1 MSLGAR
7 EGFLISSDIALE
19 PCRIF
24 VENTL
29 FPRIARE
36 REVRHY
42 KFRML

>member
-1 MSLGAR
+1 MPLGVR
-7 EGFLISSDIALE
+7 EGFLISYIL
-19 PCRIF
+19 PRRIF

-42 KFRML
+42 KFRMF